1 MEARPL
7 NSLTQRR
14 ADSKAKSLST
24 GTIRAGTEVAYC
36 PMGAA
41 RIYEF
46 PSDSLRV
53 CTEETARIRGE
64 RVTFI
69 ITLGLSF
76 HTAADRNT
84 SALWKVNTNT
94 RGDGR

>member
-7 NSLTQRR
+7 NGLTQRR

-46 PSDSLRV
+46 PSDSLRGRAQRKRAGSEQSV
-53 CTEETARIRGE
+53 LLLSSRWASVFTQRQTEIPQRCGKST
-64 RVTFI
+64 
-69 ITLGLSF
+69 
-76 HTAADRNT
+76 
-84 SALWKVNTNT
+84 
-94 RGDGR
+94 